1 MVIAGSALRSSISGG
16 QGEATLEQLWTG
28 EMGRALTFYSGTSLG
43 ITAGKTVFVP
53 PRQWFQVHLPYKIQ
67 MDGGA
72 AITTALQRR
81 GLLAGLTMT
90 RGGQLRVN
98 VWNSTNEAVCLTPKT
113 ILVRVDARRLWV
125 KYLGRDL

>member
-1 MVIAGSALRSSISGG
+1 MRNDDQDSAAKKRLSPVGRQFGWPTGRRELCSGMIAGSALRSSISGG

-28 EMGRALTFYSGTSLG
+28 EMGRALMFFSGTSLG

-53 PRQWFQVHLPYKIQ
+53 PRQWFQIHLPYKIQ

-98 VWNSTNEAVCLTPKT
+98 
-113 ILVRVDARRLWV
+113 I
-125 KYLGRDL
+125 